1 MTPTTTVVASGDV
14 VVTLAPAAVEPML
27 VFEAI
32 LTAQPERAAPRKIEV
47 RKARNPRT
55 RVRLARRSALG

>member
-14 VVTLAPAAVEPML
+14 VVTLALAAVEPVL

-32 LTAQPERAAPRKIEV
+32 LTAQPERTTAARKIKV
-47 RKARNPRT
+47 GNPRT
-55 RVRLARRSALG
+55 RVRLARRGALG

>member
-14 VVTLAPAAVEPML
+14 VVTLALAAVEPVL
-27 VFEAI
+27 VFEAS
-32 LTAQPERAAPRKIEV
+32 LTAQPERTTAASNIKV
-47 RKARNPRT
+47 GNPRT

>member
-1 MTPTTTVVASGDV
+1 VI
-14 VVTLAPAAVEPML
+14 LALAAVALEF

-32 LTAQPERAAPRKIEV
+32 LTAQPERTTAARTIKV
-47 RKARNPRT
+47 GNPRT

>member
-1 MTPTTTVVASGDV
+1 MTPTTVVVATGEF
-14 VVTLAPAAVEPML
+14 VVTLTLAAVEPVL

-32 LTAQPERAAPRKIEV
+32 RAAQPETTTETSNIEV
-47 RKARNPRT
+47 RNPRT